1 MTRGQSATA
10 YTSIG
15 GGVYMV
21 ENKGRQE
28 QVQVIHTIPKMTD
41 DERLIVEKRVA
52 NDLFNVLS
60 DIYTKLKIELDN
72 EYTNR

>member
-1 MTRGQSATA
+1 MARGQSAIA

-21 ENKGRQE
+21 NNKGRQE
-28 QVQVIHTIPKMTD
+28 QVQVINTITKMTD
-41 DERLIVEKRVA
+41 DERLIAEKRVA

-72 EYTNR
+72 E

>member
-1 MTRGQSATA
+1 MARGQSATA

-28 QVQVIHTIPKMTD
+28 QVKVIHTIPKMTD

-60 DIYTKLKIELDN
+60 DIYSKLKIELDN
-72 EYTNR
+72 E

>member
-1 MTRGQSATA
+1 MARGQSATA

-28 QVQVIHTIPKMTD
+28 QVQVINTIPKMTD
-41 DERLIVEKRVA
+41 DERLIAEKRVA

-72 EYTNR
+72 E

>member
-1 MTRGQSATA
+1 
-10 YTSIG
+10 
-15 GGVYMV
+15 MV

-28 QVQVIHTIPKMTD
+28 QVQVINTIPKMTD
-41 DERLIVEKRVA
+41 DERLIAEKRVA

-72 EYTNR
+72 E